1 MDANAQPDPEP
12 VPDLVLHP
20 GDTLTVAPDEDA
32 ALHLSG
38 ADGHVYAVLELDRG
52 PDPDAFRIGAIRL
65 LSAPGGRLL
74 PVRALAQPQP
84 IAHPHPDSYA
94 LPDVPADV
102 APDALVHAHRHP
114 HHGRLDVIAR
124 TGLVVDRYDHTHR
137 HAHTTP
143 RDDRSYHDD
152 HGH

>member
-1 MDANAQPDPEP
+1 MDPDAEP

-20 GDTLTVAPDEDA
+20 GDTVTLSGDPHGRPRLTLSDADGNDYADLDCAPAAPD
-32 ALHLSG
+32 
-38 ADGHVYAVLELDRG
+38 ADRWRVVS
-52 PDPDAFRIGAIRL
+52 IRWL
-65 LSAPGGRLL
+65 GERELL
-74 PVRALAQPQP
+74 PVRALEQPCTV
-84 IAHPHPDSYA
+84 AHLDPDRYA
-94 LPDVPADV
+94 LPDVPAGT
-102 APDALVHAHRHP
+102 APGALVHAHRHP